1 LQVIGRSHLR
11 HFRHL
16 GIALLALVILIPVS
30 ATGVGRQLAAPPPG
44 EPMLDVKFSLISGSY
59 DHGLRLRLSSAQ
71 PDAAIYFTTDG
82 SIPTAD
88 TGTLYT
94 TALDLP
100 ANPPR
105 AAVIRARAVLPDGR
119 SGPVQN
125 ASYLLGL
132 DSDLPVLSLITDP
145 ANLWDEAS
153 GIFANPEAV
162 GRAWEREADLFF
174 LEPDGSGFHAPAG
187 IRVHGA
193 ASRRYEKKGLRF
205 YFRNDYGLPLLD
217 YPVFPD
223 LNELIFD
230 RLVLHNGGQD
240 FPAISVSATMLRNQL
255 AGNLARKLGAYATH
269 SRPVLVFINGE
280 LWGVYLLRERID
292 ARYLAENFQI
302 NDADLLSG
310 FEDRLDVSAGDLAH
324 WENLLQFVTNN
335 DLADEA
341 NMGYVETQMN
351 LDNYIDYIAFQ
362 IISANSDW
370 PHNNQHKFRDRATG
384 RWHWMVWDSDYA
396 FGLLPD
402 SYIEKDMF
410 LHVLENEGRRQRE
423 AAVFMKKLFENP
435 GFEAQFLTSLAD
447 QLNTVFLPD
456 DVVQEIDRLAAA
468 MARDI
473 SYETRRWPGS
483 GDWEAGVEYM
493 REFGRQ
499 RPSYVRRQAV
509 DYFDLPGT
517 AVLRVNP
524 APGNHGG
531 VTINGRIALQ
541 PQQLPWEGVYFQG
554 VPVQIT
560 AVPEAGYRFAGWE
573 PADLKQTPSIT
584 LTLNS
589 DLALTPLFE
598 AKENNGPQPG
608 DVQLLRYGG
617 DNDPAPRADL
627 QGDWVELLVRKP
639 GGADLRGW
647 RVTDNDTPASTDE
660 GSLIL
665 GDHPALAD
673 VPPGT
678 TILLA
683 ATRSAAND
691 LRFPEDNL
699 SPGSGQMVLYAGNNN
714 LDTDSD
720 PWFALGPD
728 DNLVLLA
735 PGPSL
740 EFADDV
746 AIDFLTI
753 GRGNSAITSGTF
765 GLPDRDD

>member
-1 LQVIGRSHLR
+1 MIGRLNLR

-16 GIALLALVILIPVS
+16 GIALLALIILIPVA
-30 ATGVGRQLAAPPPG
+30 ATEVGRQLAAPPVSQAT
-44 EPMLDVKFSLISGSY
+44 LDVTFSPPSGSY
-59 DHGLRLRLSSAQ
+59 DRTLQLRLSTPDS
-71 PDAAIYFTTDG
+71 DAAIYFTTDG
-82 SIPTAD
+82 SIPTAE
-88 TGTLYT
+88 TGSLYT
-94 TALDLP
+94 SPITLP
-100 ANPPR
+100 VDPPR
-105 AAVIRARAVLPDGR
+105 AAVIRARTVLPDGR
-119 SGPVQN
+119 AGPVNN

-132 DSDLPVLSLITDP
+132 EAELPVLSLITDP

-162 GRAWEREADLFF
+162 GRAWEREANLFF
-174 LEPDGSGFHAPAG
+174 FEPDGGGFHAPAG

-205 YFRNDYGLPLLD
+205 YFRNEYGLRLLD

-223 LNELIFD
+223 LNKRIFD

-255 AGNLARKLGAYATH
+255 AGSLTRKLGAYATH
-269 SRPVLVFINGE
+269 SRPVLVFINGD

-310 FEDRLDVSAGDLAH
+310 FEDRLDVSAGDLTH
-324 WENLLQFVTNN
+324 WENLLKFVTDN
-335 DLADEA
+335 DLTDKA
-341 NMGYVETQMN
+341 NMAYVETQMN
-351 LDNYIDYIAFQ
+351 LDNYIDYVAFQ

-435 GFEAQFLTSLAD
+435 DFEARFLNSLAD
-447 QLNTVFLPD
+447 QLNTIFLPD
-456 DVVQEIDRLAAA
+456 DVVQEIDRLAGV
-468 MARDI
+468 MAHDI
-473 SYETRRWPGS
+473 RYETRRWPGS
-483 GDWEAGVEYM
+483 GDWEASVEYM
-493 REFGRQ
+493 REFARQ
-499 RPSYVRRQAV
+499 RPGYVRQHAV

-524 APGNHGG
+524 APGSHGG
-531 VTINGRIALQ
+531 ATINERIALQ
-541 PQQLPWEGVYFQG
+541 PQELPWEGVYFQG
-554 VPVQIT
+554 VPLQIT

-573 PADLKQTPSIT
+573 PAELVQTSSIS
-584 LTLNS
+584 LTLNG
-589 DLALTPLFE
+589 DLAITPLFE
-598 AKENNGPQPG
+598 AVEGGGPQPG
-608 DVQLLRYGG
+608 DVQLLRYGSDG
-617 DNDPAPRADL
+617 DPAPHADL

-639 GGADLRGW
+639 GGVDLRGW
-647 RVTDNDTPASTDE
+647 RVTDNDTMTTTDE

-678 TILLA
+678 TILLVA
-683 ATRSAAND
+683 AQSPAND
-691 LRFPEDNL
+691 QRFPEDSLFPN
-699 SPGSGQMVLYAGNNN
+699 SGQMILYTGNGN
-714 LDTDSD
+714 LDAASD

-735 PGPSL
+735 PGPSA
-740 EFADDV
+740 EFADDIP
-746 AIDFLTI
+746 IDFLTI
-753 GRGNSAITSGTF
+753 GRGSSAITSGAF
-765 GLPDRDD
+765 SLPARDN